1 MTAGAPASE
10 PARQRL
16 DVWLWRA
23 RFFKTRTLAAK
34 FVAGSSVRLTRDGD
48 TQRVEKSA
56 TGVKPGDSLTFQ
68 IGPRLRIIDI
78 LALGARRGPAAEAQA
93 LYLDRSPPP
102 PDRPERAGPRPT
114 KRDRRALDAFSA
126 PDFSGD

>member
-1 MTAGAPASE
+1 MIGETPASE
-10 PARQRL
+10 TARQRL

-34 FVAGSSVRLTRDGD
+34 FVAGSSVRLTREGE
-48 TQRVEKSA
+48 TQRVEKA
-56 TGVKPGDSLTFQ
+56 AMGVKPGDSLAFQ
-68 IGPRLRIIDI
+68 IGPRMKVIDI
-78 LALGARRGPAAEAQA
+78 VGLGARRGPAAEAQA
-93 LYLDRSPPP
+93 LYVDRSPPP

-114 KRDRRALDAFSA
+114 KRDRRALDAIAA